1 MPGKKSKHIKAV
13 IFDLDGTLIDSF
25 HAIMEGFNSTLP
37 RYGLSKLNISETKAL
52 VGLSL
57 EETFSNLLGK
67 EHAHMA
73 TSLFRKRYKDVYLE
87 KTSPM
92 PYADITIKTLNKG
105 GYKIGVATNKHGGF
119 SRSIIDHLGWGE
131 SMLTVVG
138 DGDIPSCKPSPD
150 MIEKNLKDMSV
161 SKDEAIFV
169 GDSPVDMETGKNAGV
184 FTVAVPTGH
193 HSGEILKEAGA
204 MALISDLS
212 GLGAILEQY
221 GK

>member
-1 MPGKKSKHIKAV
+1 MQEKKSKAIKGI

-37 RYGLSKLNISETKAL
+37 HYGLGKLNISETKAL

-57 EETFSNLLGK
+57 EDTFSNLLGK
-67 EHAHMA
+67 EHADKA

-92 PYADITIKTLNKG
+92 PHANKTIEALNND

-119 SRSIIDHLGWGE
+119 SRNIIDHLGW
-131 SMLTVVG
+131 SAAMLTVVG

-161 SKDEAIFV
+161 SKDEVIFV
-169 GDSPVDMETGKNAGV
+169 GDSPVDMETGINAGV

-193 HSGEILKEAGA
+193 HSGEMLKDAGA
-204 MALISDLS
+204 KALISDLS
-212 GLGAILEQY
+212 ELGAIIEQY
-221 GK
+221 GR

>member
-1 MPGKKSKHIKAV
+1 MQEKKSKPIKGV

-37 RYGLSKLNISETKAL
+37 HYGLNKLNISETKAL

-57 EETFSNLLGK
+57 EDTFSNLLGK
-67 EHAHMA
+67 EHADEA

-92 PYADITIKTLNKG
+92 PHANKTIKALNND

-119 SRSIIDHLGWGE
+119 SRNIIDHLGW
-131 SMLTVVG
+131 SDAMLTVVG

-161 SKDEAIFV
+161 SKDEVIFV
-169 GDSPVDMETGKNAGV
+169 GDSPVDMETGRNAGV

-193 HSGEILKEAGA
+193 HSGEDLKEAGA

-212 GLGAILEQY
+212 ELGAVIDQY

>member
-1 MPGKKSKHIKAV
+1 MHEKKSKPIKGV

-37 RYGLSKLNISETKAL
+37 HYGLNKLNISETKAL

-57 EETFSNLLGK
+57 EDTFSDLLGK
-67 EHAHMA
+67 EHADEA

-92 PYADITIKTLNKG
+92 PHANKTIEALNND

-119 SRSIIDHLGWGE
+119 SRNIIDHLGW
-131 SMLTVVG
+131 SDAMLTVVG

-161 SKDEAIFV
+161 SKDEVIFV
-169 GDSPVDMETGKNAGV
+169 GDSPVDMETGINAGV

-193 HSGEILKEAGA
+193 HSGEMLKDAGA
-204 MALISDLS
+204 KALISDLS
-212 GLGAILEQY
+212 GLVAIIEQY

>member
-1 MPGKKSKHIKAV
+1 MQEIKSKTIKGV

-37 RYGLSKLNISETKAL
+37 HYGLNKLNISETKAL

-67 EHAHMA
+67 EHAHKA

-92 PYADITIKTLNKG
+92 PHANKTIEALNKG
-105 GYKIGVATNKHGGF
+105 GYKIGIATNKHGGF
-119 SRSIIDHLGWGE
+119 SRNIIDHLGW
-131 SMLTVVG
+131 SDAMISVIG

-150 MIEKNLKDMSV
+150 MIEKNIKDMSI
-161 SKDEAIFV
+161 SKDEVIFV
-169 GDSPVDMETGKNAGV
+169 GDSPVDMETGINAGV
-184 FTVAVPTGH
+184 FTIAVPTGH
-193 HSGEILKEAGA
+193 HSGELLKDAGA
-204 MALISDLS
+204 KALISDLS
-212 GLGAILEQY
+212 ELGAIIEQY
-221 GK
+221 GE